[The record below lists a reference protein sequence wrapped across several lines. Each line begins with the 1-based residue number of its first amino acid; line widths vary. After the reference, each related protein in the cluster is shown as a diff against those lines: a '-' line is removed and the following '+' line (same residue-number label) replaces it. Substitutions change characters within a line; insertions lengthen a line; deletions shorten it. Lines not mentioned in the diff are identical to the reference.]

1 MVSLTIVSQTA
12 RDFDTVRPVKIGGS
26 PKQKERFSRA
36 WVIAAA
42 AAADFTYEIVADDER
57 GVDMT
62 VHSHDH
68 TLDFQLK
75 ATSRPEVRDDCLLHD
90 LDVRTYN
97 LLRPS
102 QRSGYGVLA
111 VVVVSDD
118 PASWHVMDHDGTNL
132 SRSAYYCGPQGYVA
146 VDHLCSVSGHLRSVP
161 EEEGLAGRFD
171 DLRCHRREVV
181 DLADAFNLSE
191 ESVDEAEVA
200 AGDAGDR
207 GDGGGLSQVVFVRVL
222 I

>member
-1 MVSLTIVSQTA
+1 MVSGA
-12 RDFDTVRPVKIGGS
+12 

-75 ATSRPEVRDDCLLHD
+75 ATSRPEVQDECLVHD

-97 LLRPS
+97 LLRS
-102 QRSGYGVLA
+102 QQRSGYGVLA
-111 VVVVSDD
+111 LIVVADD
-118 PASWHVMDHDGTNL
+118 TAAWHVMDHDGTSL
-132 SRSAYYCGPQGYVA
+132 TRSAYYLPLYGMPSTSNA
-146 VDHLCSVSGHLRSVP
+146 ATIRLKVP
-161 EEEGLAGRFD
+161 MANLLTPGAMRALMDAQAARWAG
-171 DLRCHRREVV
+171 
-181 DLADAFNLSE
+181 
-191 ESVDEAEVA
+191 
-200 AGDAGDR
+200 
-207 GDGGGLSQVVFVRVL
+207 
-222 I
+222 